1 MKKLRWI
8 LLTLGLFLPLT
19 ACGAGTPDAPAA
31 SSQTTAEPTAAAQTE
46 AQSATQSATQAAPS
60 QGNQLYLT
68 VGETT
73 FVAEFADNSS
83 AEALKDLLRDA
94 PLTLQLHDYGN
105 FEKVGSL
112 GHNLPRNDE
121 PITTEAGDLILYQ
134 GNQLCVYYAENSW
147 NFTRLGKIQ
156 NVTSDELKAALGSGD
171 VTVTLSLT
179 SPAA

>member
-19 ACGAGTPDAPAA
+19 ACGTGTPDTPAA
-31 SSQTTAEPTAAAQTE
+31 QSQTTAMPAAAAQTE
-46 AQSATQSATQAAPS
+46 VQSATQAAPS

-83 AEALKDLLRDA
+83 AEALKDLLSDT

-134 GNQLCVYYAENSW
+134 GNQFGNYYAENAW
-147 NFTRLGKIQ
+147 QLTRLGKIPH
-156 NVTSDELKAALGSGD
+156 VPADELKAALGTGD

>member
-19 ACGAGTPDAPAA
+19 ACGAGTPGTPAVP
-31 SSQTTAEPTAAAQTE
+31 SQTTAEPTTAAQTE
-46 AQSATQSATQAAPS
+46 TQSATQSAPS

-83 AEALKDLLRDA
+83 AEALKDLLSDT

-112 GHNLPRNDE
+112 GHSLPRNDE
-121 PITTEAGDLILYQ
+121 PITTAAGDLILYQ
-134 GNQLCVYYAENSW
+134 GNQFSIYYAENSW

-171 VTVTLSLT
+171 VTVTLSLI

>member
-19 ACGAGTPDAPAA
+19 ACGTGSPDAPAA
-31 SSQTTAEPTAAAQTE
+31 PSQTTAEPTTAAQTE
-46 AQSATQSATQAAPS
+46 TQPSAQATVPH
-60 QGNQLYLT
+60 GDQLYLT

-83 AEALKDLLRDA
+83 ADALKDLLSDA

-134 GNQLCVYYAENSW
+134 GNQFSIYYAENSW

-156 NVTSDELKAALGSGD
+156 NITTDELNAALGNGD

>member
-19 ACGAGTPDAPAA
+19 ACGTGTPDVPAA
-31 SSQTTAEPTAAAQTE
+31 SSQTTAEPTTAAQTE
-46 AQSATQSATQAAPS
+46 AQSATQAAPS

-83 AEALKDLLRDA
+83 ADVLKDLLSDT

-112 GHNLPRNDE
+112 GQNLPRNDE
-121 PITTEAGDLILYQ
+121 PITTEAGDLILYH
-134 GNQLCVYYAENSW
+134 GNQFSIYYAENSW
-147 NFTRLGKIQ
+147 SFTRLGKIQ
-156 NVTSDELKAALGSGD
+156 NVTSDELKAALGTGD

>member
-19 ACGAGTPDAPAA
+19 ACGAGTPGTPAA
-31 SSQTTAEPTAAAQTE
+31 QSQTTAMPAAAAQTE
-46 AQSATQSATQAAPS
+46 TQSAAQSTAS
-60 QGNQLYLT
+60 QGDRLYLT

-83 AEALKDLLRDA
+83 VEALKDLLSDT

-112 GHNLPRNDE
+112 GHSLPRNDE

-147 NFTRLGKIQ
+147 NFTRLGKIP
-156 NVTSDELKAALGSGD
+156 NVTSDELKAALGTGD

>member
-19 ACGAGTPDAPAA
+19 ACGAGTPDTPAA
-31 SSQTTAEPTAAAQTE
+31 QSQTTAEPTTAAQTE
-46 AQSATQSATQAAPS
+46 AQSATQAAPS

-83 AEALKDLLRDA
+83 VEALKDLLSDT

-121 PITTEAGDLILYQ
+121 PITTAAGDLILYQ
-134 GNQLCVYYAENSW
+134 GNQFSIYYAENSW
-147 NFTRLGKIQ
+147 SFTRLGKIQ
-156 NVTSDELKAALGSGD
+156 NVTSNELKAALGSGD